1 MGAKLRKNVQNSL
14 LIIHIL
20 LFVKIGKCFKSYF
33 KGLFLMNNAKKAFI
47 EYQVLKEKTKKIMKK
62 SQEKLLVIRK
72 IVVPLQRFN
81 KQLIVLQV
89 LKAQKK

>member
-1 MGAKLRKNVQNSL
+1 
-14 LIIHIL
+14 
-20 LFVKIGKCFKSYF
+20 
-33 KGLFLMNNAKKAFI
+33 MNNAKKAFI

-62 SQEKLLVIRK
+62 SQEKLLVIQK

>member
-1 MGAKLRKNVQNSL
+1 
-14 LIIHIL
+14 
-20 LFVKIGKCFKSYF
+20 
-33 KGLFLMNNAKKAFI
+33 MNNDKKAFI
-47 EYQVLKEKTKKIMKK
+47 EYQILKEKTTKIMKK
-62 SQEKLLVIRK
+62 KSEKLLVIRK